1 MMASAWALPAHEDQ
15 DELLEVKIEEEER
28 EEYKDTT
35 RQDQNLQKN
44 STHSREVFRQ
54 YFRQFCYQE
63 TSGPR
68 EALSRLRELCRQWLR
83 PETHSKEQIV
93 ELLVLEQ
100 FLTILPEELQAW
112 VRERHPESG
121 EEAVTVL
128 EDLERE
134 LDEPGEQVSVHTE
147 EQDQPLQEMAPL
159 RTEQEPSMSFPPLMA
174 QLKCESPE
182 PEAQLEE
189 QGKEDRPVLG
199 GRGGWASTGHQA
211 SVVLCTVSYHQ
222 SQEVSR
228 AQTLSHFGLSL
239 FGLSVQWKITIR
251 ITKLSDLK

>member
-28 EEYKDTT
+28 EEDKDTT

-44 STHSREVFRQ
+44 NTHSREVFRQ

-121 EEAVTVL
+121 EQAVAVL

-134 LDEPGEQVSVHTE
+134 LDEPGEEVSVHTE

-189 QGKEDRPVLG
+189 QGRRLATRK
-199 GRGGWASTGHQA
+199 
-211 SVVLCTVSYHQ
+211 Y
-222 SQEVSR
+222 
-228 AQTLSHFGLSL
+228 F
-239 FGLSVQWKITIR
+239 
-251 ITKLSDLK
+251 